1 MGEFHINTML
11 VVGGRWPIQPTSPH
25 TCSQVQQDG
34 LTRALHHKHQ
44 LLVLKACIVGLYQP
58 PMSLFTFTTCFVGCT
73 MALLL
78 ITLPLMVA
86 PGWLATSATTSF
98 ASCLGT

>member
-58 PMSLFTFTTCFVGCT
+58 PMRQGMLRVLMPSSCVGEGGVKC
-73 MALLL
+73 
-78 ITLPLMVA
+78 I
-86 PGWLATSATTSF
+86 F
-98 ASCLGT
+98 EDCQ